1 MNSLHSE
8 LDAAVSSWDQRGWP
22 RPAVWVVSGSGLAV
36 DLWPSSSL
44 GRVPLQEILPF
55 TLRAIEGH
63 PLSVEI
69 LQGEGHQTV
78 AYQRGRV
85 HTYQGYDAAQTVFH
99 VRLAALL
106 GARTLIMTNAAGS
119 LRPEVHPG
127 ALVAVRDHI
136 NLMAMNPLSG
146 QLPESWGPL
155 FPDMSEAYDGV
166 LRDRAAEI
174 ATSFDFDLQ
183 EGVYAGV
190 PGPSYETPAE
200 IRMLRTMG
208 ADLVG
213 MSTVL
218 EVIAA
223 THMGMRCLCISMVS
237 NHAAGIGDGVLE
249 HEDVLEVGRTASGRL
264 RQLLEKLLSDDSSIG
279 D

>member
-1 MNSLHSE
+1 MDDLRSE
-8 LDAAVSSWDQRGWP
+8 LDTAVAVWDQQGWP
-22 RPAVWVVSGSGLAV
+22 RPTAWVVSGSGLAV
-36 DLWPSSSL
+36 DLLPSSSR
-44 GRVPLQEILPF
+44 GRVPLSEILPF
-55 TLRAIEGH
+55 ELQAIEGH

-69 LQGEGHQTV
+69 LEGEGHQTV

-119 LRPEVHPG
+119 LLPHVLPG
-127 ALVAVRDHI
+127 DLVAIKDHI

-146 QLPESWGPL
+146 ALPEDWGPL
-155 FPDMSEAYDGV
+155 FPDMTEVYDSA
-166 LRDRAAEI
+166 LRSRAVEI
-174 ATSFDFDLQ
+174 ATALGFDLRQ
-183 EGVYAGV
+183 GVYAGV

-200 IRMLRTMG
+200 IRMLQKMG

-218 EVIAA
+218 EIIAA
-223 THMGMRCLCISMVS
+223 AHMGMRCLCISMVS

-249 HEDVLEVGRTASGRL
+249 HQDVLKVGRTGSERV
-264 RQLLEKLLSDDSSIG
+264 RQLLEKLLASSSS
-279 D
+279 

>member
-8 LDAAVSSWDQRGWP
+8 LTAAVDAWDARAWP
-22 RPAVWVVSGSGLAV
+22 RPNVWVVSGSGLAV
-36 DLWPSSSL
+36 DLLPDSSR
-44 GRVPLQEILPF
+44 GRIPLQEILPF
-55 TLRAIEGH
+55 PLAAIEGH
-63 PLSVEI
+63 PLSVE
-69 LQGEGHQTV
+69 LLEGEGHQTV

-106 GARTLIMTNAAGS
+106 GAGTLIMTNAAGS
-119 LRPEVHPG
+119 LRPEVGPG
-127 ALVAVRDHI
+127 QLVAVNDHI
-136 NLMAMNPLSG
+136 NMMGMNPLTG
-146 QLPESWGPL
+146 TLPDAWGPL
-155 FPDMSEAYDGV
+155 FPDMTETHDRD
-166 LRDRAAEI
+166 LRSRAMEI
-174 ATSFDFDLQ
+174 AEGFGFTVG
-183 EGVYAGV
+183 EGVYVGV

-223 THMGMRCLCISMVS
+223 GHMGMRCLCISMVS
-237 NHAAGIGDGVLE
+237 NHAAGIGEGVLE
-249 HEDVLEVGRTASGRL
+249 HDDVLEIGRTGSEQI
-264 RQLLEKLLSDDSSIG
+264 RQLLERLLAEPA
-279 D
+279 